1 MLEPT
6 PIVFVVDDDV
16 SVRESVED
24 LVLDAGFRSEGFG
37 SAREFL
43 ACGRSDVPCCLVLDV
58 GLPDLDGLELQAR
71 VAGERSSEMPV
82 IFVTS
87 SRDVRVAVRAMK
99 AGALEFLSKPFETR
113 ELLGAVREAIDRSR
127 ATLAGNACL
136 RALQGRY
143 DLLSEREKQ
152 VMALVVAGHLN
163 KQVGGKLGISEITVK
178 AHRGRAMQKMQATSL
193 AHLVDMARR
202 LGITPLPG
210 AGGGRVRPA
219 GVFQQVAWA

>member
-1 MLEPT
+1 MQDPT
-6 PIVFVVDDDV
+6 PIVFVVDGDV

-37 SAREFL
+37 SALEFL
-43 ACGRSDVPCCLVLDV
+43 SRPRLAAPCCLVLDV

-71 VAGERSSEMPV
+71 VVERSSEMPI

-99 AGALEFLSKPFETR
+99 AGALEFLSKPFDSG
-113 ELLGAVREAIDRSR
+113 ELLGAVHNGIDRSR
-127 ATLAGNACL
+127 MTLAGNASL
-136 RALQGRY
+136 RALRARH
-143 DLLSEREKQ
+143 DLLSVREKE

-163 KQVGGKLGISEITVK
+163 KQVGAWLGISEITVK

-193 AHLVDMARR
+193 ANLVDMARR

-210 AGGGRVRPA
+210 AGGGRTRPS